1 MCQEKYFVY
10 TLRLL
15 AGKCGAICTEFSLTT
30 FWIKI
35 LTASN
40 AKIIAPLS
48 PISLTLKKNQNS
60 LDFPLAYIFRLHFFV
75 EVPQEKVSWQAKER
89 PIRNVYLEYC
99 DKLLT

>member
-89 PIRNVYLEYC
+89 PIRNLSQ
-99 DKLLT
+99 KLR